1 MTILIGF
8 ILVLLGAA
16 WFLASGP
23 ILGRKKLDLTHRDNP
38 HKIAILIPAR
48 DESAVI
54 EGLLK
59 SLAQQT
65 VLQPSQLTNPE
76 LASHPSYTTST
87 ATHRAPYTM
96 RDIYVIV
103 ETDRDPTVK
112 ICREYGA
119 SVIVRPHPEKQR
131 KGYAL
136 DEAIKQILAKA
147 PNRLTTKTITS
158 STGINDTEN
167 PLYDAYF
174 IFDADN
180 RLAPDYFEKIFASYR
195 RGYQLATGYRHS
207 KNANVNVISAVS
219 SLTFS
224 MINVIGNT
232 KRIKRGGNIIF
243 SGTGFYVDGRLVETW
258 RGWPF
263 HSLTEDYELSLYATL
278 HGFSTY
284 YNDTAVFY
292 DEQPTSYLQT
302 VAQRTRWIKGYFSAR
317 QKYIP
322 LMRQKLR
329 RSRRHHSTS
338 KSSSHRDPSRATFAS
353 ATSTSTQINNLGSL
367 RREIVGVKP
376 VIMMLIGVVIMFL
389 GGLIELCARGEAGF
403 AFLAA
408 LATFALVYFV
418 LMFITIEMIKREKLK
433 LTPEIRRSAIL
444 FNPIYLVTYVY
455 CALKA
460 LLVKNVKWSKIKHGI

>member
-1 MTILIGF
+1 MTIILGF

-23 ILGRKKLDLTHRDNP
+23 ILGRQKLGLTPRDNP
-38 HKIAILIPAR
+38 DRIAILIPAR

-59 SLAQQT
+59 SLAGQT
-65 VLQPSQLTNPE
+65 ILQPSYP
-76 LASHPSYTTST
+76 ASLNSKSFSTT
-87 ATHRAPYTM
+87 HHAPYTM
-96 RDIYVIV
+96 RDVYVIV

-112 ICREYGA
+112 ICQKYGA
-119 SVIVRPHPEKQR
+119 SVIIRTHPEKQR

-136 DEAIKQILAKA
+136 DEAIKQILAKT
-147 PNRLTTKTITS
+147 PNRDSAK
-158 STGINDTEN
+158 

-180 RLAPDYFEKIFASYR
+180 RLAPNYFENIFTSYR
-195 RGYQLATGYRHS
+195 QGYQLTTAYRHS
-207 KNANVNVISAVS
+207 KNANANVIAAVS

-224 MINVIGNT
+224 MINVMGNAR
-232 KRIKRGGNIIF
+232 RIKRGGNIIF
-243 SGTGFYVDGRLVETW
+243 SGTGFYVDGHIVETW

-284 YNDTAVFY
+284 YNDAAVFY

-322 LMRQKLR
+322 LMRQKLKR
-329 RSRRHHSTS
+329 QHRKSTLAS
-338 KSSSHRDPSRATFAS
+338 PATAR
-353 ATSTSTQINNLGSL
+353 NLGSL
-367 RREIVGVKP
+367 RREVIGVKP
-376 VIMMLIGVVIMFL
+376 VILMLIGVVVMFL
-389 GGLIELCARGEAGF
+389 GGLIELCAHGEACL

-408 LATFALVYFV
+408 LSTFALVYFV
-418 LMFITIEMIKREKLK
+418 LMFITIEMIKREKLH
-433 LTPEIRRSAIL
+433 LTPKIRRSAIL

-460 LLVKNVKWSKIKHGI
+460 LFIKNVKWTRIEHGKK

>member
-38 HKIAILIPAR
+38 HKIAVLIPAR

-112 ICREYGA
+112 ICREYGV
-119 SVIVRPHPEKQR
+119 SVIVRPRPEKQR

-147 PNRLTTKTITS
+147 PNRNSAETITS
-158 STGINDTEN
+158 GTAIDNSES

-292 DEQPTSYLQT
+292 DEQPTRYLQT

-329 RSRRHHSTS
+329 RSRQNRSAS
-338 KSSSHRDPSRATFAS
+338 ESSARTISAS
-353 ATSTSTQINNLGSL
+353 ATSTSDQINNLGSL

-460 LLVKNVKWSKIKHGI
+460 LLIKNVKWSKIKHGN

>member
-1 MTILIGF
+1 MTIIIGF

-23 ILGRKKLDLTHRDNP
+23 ILGRQKLNLTPRNDP

-59 SLAQQT
+59 SLAEQT
-65 VLQPSQLTNPE
+65 VLQSPKLTNSE
-76 LASHPSYTTST
+76 LTSRPSYATS
-87 ATHRAPYTM
+87 AAAHRAPYTM

-147 PNRLTTKTITS
+147 PNRNNIEIAANGAIIDNSKS
-158 STGINDTEN
+158 

-180 RLAPDYFEKIFASYR
+180 RLAPNYFEKIFTSYR
-195 RGYQLATGYRHS
+195 QGYQLATGYRHS
-207 KNANVNVISAVS
+207 KNANTNVISAVS

-224 MINVIGNT
+224 MINVMSNA

-243 SGTGFYVDGRLVETW
+243 SGTGFYVDGHLVETW

-317 QKYIP
+317 AKYIP

-329 RSRRHHSTS
+329 RSRHLRSAS
-338 KSSSHRDPSRATFAS
+338 KSSSHRDPSRTTYAKVA
-353 ATSTSTQINNLGSL
+353 STSAQANNLGSL
-367 RREIVGVKP
+367 RHEIVGVKP
-376 VIMMLIGVVIMFL
+376 VITMLVGVVVMFL

-403 AFLAA
+403 ALLAA
-408 LATFALVYFV
+408 LAVFALVYFV

-460 LLVKNVKWSKIKHGI
+460 LLVKNVKWTRIEHGK

>member
-1 MTILIGF
+1 MTIIIGF

-23 ILGRKKLDLTHRDNP
+23 ILGRQKLNLTPRDDP
-38 HKIAILIPAR
+38 SRIAVLIPAR

-59 SLAQQT
+59 SLAEQT
-65 VLQPSQLTNPE
+65 VLQPSQLANSGLT
-76 LASHPSYTTST
+76 SHPSYATSV
-87 ATHRAPYTM
+87 PYTM
-96 RDIYVIV
+96 HDIYVIV
-103 ETDRDPTVK
+103 ETDRDPTIK
-112 ICREYGA
+112 ICRQYGA

-136 DEAIKQILAKA
+136 NEAIKQILASAARQAAKA
-147 PNRLTTKTITS
+147 P
-158 STGINDTEN
+158 STAPSAS

-180 RLAPDYFEKIFASYR
+180 RLAPNYFEKIFTSYR
-195 RGYQLATGYRHS
+195 QGYQLSTGYRHS
-207 KNANVNVISAVS
+207 KNANANVISAVS

-224 MINVIGNT
+224 MINVMSNAR
-232 KRIKRGGNIIF
+232 RIKRGGNIIF

-317 QKYIP
+317 AKYIP

-329 RSRRHHSTS
+329 RSRHRHSAS
-338 KSSSHRDPSRATFAS
+338 KSSSRRDPSRATSTNAAS
-353 ATSTSTQINNLGSL
+353 ASTQANNLGSL

-376 VIMMLIGVVIMFL
+376 VIMMLVGVVIMFL

-403 AFLAA
+403 ALLAA
-408 LATFALVYFV
+408 LAVFALVYFV

-460 LLVKNVKWSKIKHGI
+460 LLVKNVKWARIEHGK

>member
-1 MTILIGF
+1 MTIIIGF

-23 ILGRKKLDLTHRDNP
+23 ILGRQKLNLTPRDGPHR
-38 HKIAILIPAR
+38 IAVLIPAR

-59 SLAQQT
+59 SLAEQT
-65 VLQPSQLTNPE
+65 VLQPSQLTNSE
-76 LASHPSYTTST
+76 LASRPSYATS
-87 ATHRAPYTM
+87 AAAHRAPYTM
-96 RDIYVIV
+96 RDVYVIV

-112 ICREYGA
+112 ICRQYGA
-119 SVIVRPHPEKQR
+119 SVIIRPHPEKQR

-147 PNRLTTKTITS
+147 PSHSSAEITANNAI
-158 STGINDTEN
+158 INSPES

-180 RLAPDYFEKIFASYR
+180 RLAPNYFEKIFASYR
-195 RGYQLATGYRHS
+195 QGYQLATGYRHS
-207 KNANVNVISAVS
+207 KNANANVISAVS

-224 MINVIGNT
+224 MINVMSNAR
-232 KRIKRGGNIIF
+232 RIKRGGNIIF

-284 YNDTAVFY
+284 YNDAAVFY

-302 VAQRTRWIKGYFSAR
+302 IAQRTRWIKGYFSAR
-317 QKYIP
+317 AKYIP

-329 RSRRHHSTS
+329 RSHHRHSAAS
-338 KSSSHRDPSRATFAS
+338 KSSSRTAS
-353 ATSTSTQINNLGSL
+353 VNATSTSAQANNLGSL

-376 VIMMLIGVVIMFL
+376 VIMMLVGVVIMFL

-403 AFLAA
+403 ALLAA
-408 LATFALVYFV
+408 LAVFALVYFV

-433 LTPEIRRSAIL
+433 LTPKIRRSATL

-460 LLVKNVKWSKIKHGI
+460 LLVKNVKWTRIEHTEK

>member
-1 MTILIGF
+1 MTIIIGF

-23 ILGRKKLDLTHRDNP
+23 ILGRQKLDLTPRDNP
-38 HKIAILIPAR
+38 HRIAVLIPAR

-59 SLAQQT
+59 SLAEQT
-65 VLQPSQLTNPE
+65 VLQPSQLTNSE
-76 LASHPSYTTST
+76 LASRPSYATNA

-136 DEAIKQILAKA
+136 DEAIRQILAKV
-147 PNRLTTKTITS
+147 PNRNSAETINS
-158 STGINDTEN
+158 NTGVNDPES

-195 RGYQLATGYRHS
+195 QGYQLATGYRHS
-207 KNANVNVISAVS
+207 KNANANVISAVS

-224 MINVIGNT
+224 MINVMSNAR
-232 KRIKRGGNIIF
+232 RIKRGGNIIF

-284 YNDTAVFY
+284 YNNTAVFY

-302 VAQRTRWIKGYFSAR
+302 IAQRTRWIKGYFSAR
-317 QKYIP
+317 AKYIP

-329 RSRRHHSTS
+329 RSHHSTS
-338 KSSSHRDPSRATFAS
+338 KSSSHRDPSRTIS
-353 ATSTSTQINNLGSL
+353 ANVASTSIPANNLGSL

-376 VIMMLIGVVIMFL
+376 VIMMLVGVVIMFL

-403 AFLAA
+403 ALLAA
-408 LATFALVYFV
+408 LAVFALVYFV

-460 LLVKNVKWSKIKHGI
+460 LLIKNVKWTRIDHTEK